1 MFGDGCAKPLG
12 CLTLRRKSKKLILK
26 PTFSLA
32 SVFTLIT
39 LLTVWFAVGVRK
51 SQKAESLSD
60 AFLRCGGR
68 VGVVFDP
75 PRNDDKW
82 IGFDRKTRDDISKIG
97 QFFNFLCHNHF
108 PKIRRVSFYYCEA
121 SDDLYDCLARAPYL
135 EQVSVLGDNDGV
147 VPEHQAIADRVS
159 QLRPDVIVE
168 VWSELPAY

>member
-1 MFGDGCAKPLG
+1 MGR
-12 CLTLRRKSKKLILK
+12 LTMRGKSKTLILK

-32 SVFTLIT
+32 IVFTLIT
-39 LLTVWFAVGVRK
+39 LLAVWFALGVRK

-82 IGFDRKTRDDISKIG
+82 IGFDQENRDDTSRIG

-108 PKIRRVSFYYCEA
+108 PKIRRVSFYYCDA
-121 SDDLYDCLARAPYL
+121 PDDLYDCLARAPYL

-147 VPEHQAIADRVS
+147 VPEHQAVADRVS
-159 QLRPDVIVE
+159 QLRPDVSVE
-168 VWSELPAY
+168 VWSELPEY